1 MPRLKALLVST
12 ILSLLGC
19 QGGDD
24 TSSLP
29 PLQRPEPFEMSSPT
43 ALMGKTKTFQF
54 SWQQSDYAKSYT
66 LCQKDMSQP
75 NECRQLAMTYGETQY
90 QAQIEQL
97 LQISDEF
104 FVIANNQQGLR
115 KSNEV
120 TLGDNESL
128 SAIGFVKASNADL
141 GDNFGHALALSDDGL
156 TLVVSAI
163 KESSSGSGF
172 NADEKDNGSA
182 QAGAVYVYSLTEGQ
196 WVESAYLKASNADK
210 GDQFGYAVALS
221 GDGQTLAVSALQEA
235 SNAIGVGSEQR
246 DNSAP
251 MSGAVYVFS
260 RQGEI
265 WQQQAYLKSS
275 NNEPLDSFGFSLSM
289 SVDGKR
295 LLVGAPAEASS
306 SQGVDGNQADN
317 SALFSGAAY
326 LFELQSNRWRQTAYI
341 KASNTDG
348 KDAFGYDVALS
359 ADGDRF
365 AVGAPGESSNAKGI
379 NDNQSNNSAI
389 DSGAVYLFSNS
400 GGAWAQEA
408 YVKPS
413 TPDAGDQ
420 FGFSVSLNGDGKVL
434 SVGAYKES
442 SNADSYGDESNN
454 SAPSSGAAYLFVKDQ
469 NVWSQQAYLKPSN
482 ADAYDRF
489 GYKTRLNRNGDTL
502 VVSSPQESASGVG
515 LFGDLQDNAALSSG
529 AAYVFTE
536 DRGVWRQ
543 TAYLKAT
550 NTNSNDQFGSALAM
564 SGKGE
569 TLVVGAFNEASS
581 LPISGNAPKDN
592 GAPGSGAVYV
602 Y

>member
-1 MPRLKALLVST
+1 MQRLKALLTVTVLSVFGCKSGDETSST
-12 ILSLLGC
+12 I
-19 QGGDD
+19 
-24 TSSLP
+24 
-29 PLQRPEPFEMSSPT
+29 PLQSPEPFEMSSPT

-54 SWQQSDYAKSYT
+54 SWQQSDYADSYT
-66 LCQKDMSQP
+66 LCQKDISQP

-97 LQISDEF
+97 LQVSDEF
-104 FVIANNQQGLR
+104 FVIAHNQQGLR

-128 SAIGFVKASNADL
+128 SAIGFLKASNAEI

-156 TLVVSAI
+156 TLAVSAI
-163 KESSSGSGF
+163 KEDSSATGL
-172 NADEKDNGSA
+172 NADEKDNSSA
-182 QAGAVYVYSLTEGQ
+182 QAGAVYVYSFKDGQ
-196 WVESAYLKASNADK
+196 WDKSAYLKASNTDQ

-235 SNAIGVGSEQR
+235 SNAVGVGSDQL

-260 RQGEI
+260 RQGEV

-289 SVDGKR
+289 SFDGKR

-306 SQGVDGNQADN
+306 SQGIDGNQADN
-317 SALFSGAAY
+317 SALLSGAAF
-326 LFELQSNRWRQTAYI
+326 LFELQNNSWRQTAYI
-341 KASNTDG
+341 KASNTDR
-348 KDAFGYDVALS
+348 KDSFGYDVAMS
-359 ADGDRF
+359 ADGDSF
-365 AVGAPGESSNAKGI
+365 AIGAPGESSNSKGI

-389 DSGAVYLFSNS
+389 DSGAVYLFFNS
-400 GGAWAQEA
+400 GGAWVQEA

-413 TPDAGDQ
+413 TTDAGDQ
-420 FGFSVSLNGDGKVL
+420 FGFSVSLNGDGDVL

-454 SAPSSGAAYLFVKDQ
+454 SAPSSGAAYLFVKEQ

-482 ADAYDRF
+482 SDAHDRF
-489 GYKTRLNRNGDTL
+489 GYKTQLNRDGDTL
-502 VVSSPQESASGVG
+502 VVGSPQESSSSVG

-543 TAYLKAT
+543 TAYLKST

-592 GAPGSGAVYV
+592 GASGSGAVYV

>member
-1 MPRLKALLVST
+1 MQRLKALLAVTVLFIFGCKSGDETSST
-12 ILSLLGC
+12 I
-19 QGGDD
+19 
-24 TSSLP
+24 
-29 PLQRPEPFEMSSPT
+29 PLQSPEPFEMSSPT

-54 SWQQSDYAKSYT
+54 SWQQSDYADSYT
-66 LCQKDMSQP
+66 LCQKDISQP
-75 NECRQLAMTYGETQY
+75 NECRQLAKTYGETQY

-97 LQISDEF
+97 LQVSDEF
-104 FVIANNQQGLR
+104 FVIAHNQQGLR

-120 TLGDNESL
+120 TLGDSESL
-128 SAIGFVKASNADL
+128 SAIGFLKASNAEL

-156 TLVVSAI
+156 TLAVSAI
-163 KESSSGSGF
+163 KEGSSGTGL
-172 NADEKDNGSA
+172 NADEKDNSSA
-182 QAGAVYVYSLTEGQ
+182 QAGAVYVYSIKDGQ
-196 WVESAYLKASNADK
+196 WDRSAYLKASNTDK

-221 GDGQTLAVSALQEA
+221 GDGRTLAVSALQEA
-235 SNAIGVGSEQR
+235 SNAVGVGSDQL

-260 RQGEI
+260 RQGEV

-275 NNEPLDSFGFSLSM
+275 NNEALDSFGFSLSM
-289 SVDGKR
+289 SFDGKR

-306 SQGVDGNQADN
+306 SQGIDGNQADN
-317 SALFSGAAY
+317 SALLSGAAF
-326 LFELQSNRWRQTAYI
+326 LFELQNNSWRQTAYI
-341 KASNTDG
+341 KASNTDR
-348 KDAFGYDVALS
+348 KDSFGYDVALS
-359 ADGDRF
+359 ADGDSF
-365 AVGAPGESSNAKGI
+365 AIGAPGESSNSKGI

-400 GGAWAQEA
+400 GGAWVQEA

-420 FGFSVSLNGDGKVL
+420 FGFSVSLNGDGDVL

-454 SAPSSGAAYLFVKDQ
+454 LAPSSGAAYLFVKEQ

-482 ADAYDRF
+482 SDAHDRF
-489 GYKTRLNRNGDTL
+489 GYKTQLNRDGDTL
-502 VVSSPQESASGVG
+502 VVGSPQESSSSVG

-569 TLVVGAFNEASS
+569 ALVVGAFNEASS

-592 GAPGSGAVYV
+592 RASGSGAVYV